1 MTNNEI
7 DWWHEMQRRI
17 DRDREAIRRRDRI
30 ETVITWA
37 VFSAV
42 VAGVSAVSWWLW

>member
-1 MTNNEI
+1 MNQDTR
-7 DWWHEMQRRI
+7 DWWDDMQSRI
-17 DRDREAIRRRDRI
+17 DRDREAVRRRDRI

-37 VFSAV
+37 VFLAV

>member
-30 ETVITWA
+30 ETVIT
-37 VFSAV
+37 
-42 VAGVSAVSWWLW
+42 